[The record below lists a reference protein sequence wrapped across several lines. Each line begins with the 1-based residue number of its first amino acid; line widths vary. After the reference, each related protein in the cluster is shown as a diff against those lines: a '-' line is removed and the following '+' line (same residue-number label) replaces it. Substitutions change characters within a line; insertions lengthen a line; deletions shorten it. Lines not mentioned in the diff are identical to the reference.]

1 MPTSEAASM
10 EIGLLAFPSDIT
22 MGPAELAKAA
32 EERGFESVFYPE
44 HSHLPTNSGPWPGGP
59 VIPPHYSHTLDLFTA
74 LGAAAAVTSTIKL
87 GSGICLVP
95 QHDAI
100 WLAKQVA
107 SVDFISG
114 GRFVF
119 GIGFGWNKPEL
130 AHHGVV
136 FNQRRE
142 RTREHIAAMKT
153 LWADAA
159 VENDHSDQAVS
170 FQGTWTSFGP
180 SQVFPKPNQ
189 QPHPPI
195 LIAAGAGPK
204 LRAAVAE
211 YADGWGPIQGR
222 NEILTEIPAMR
233 EAWSAAGR
241 DPAKLL
247 LTVFGAD
254 PAPDNLA
261 ALAEAGVQ
269 RAVLGLPVAPA
280 GKLLRAMDR
289 YAALLT

>member
-1 MPTSEAASM
+1 MD
-10 EIGLLAFPSDIT
+10 IGLLAFPSDIT
-22 MGPAELAKAA
+22 MGPAELAAAA
-32 EERGFESVFYPE
+32 EERGFESIFYPE

-59 VIPPHYSHTLDLFTA
+59 VIPDHYSHGLDLFAA
-74 LGAAAAVTSTIKL
+74 LGAAAAVTSRIKL

-107 SVDFISG
+107 SVDHLSA

-119 GIGFGWNKPEL
+119 GIGFGWNRAEL

-136 FNQRRE
+136 FNERRD

-153 LWADAA
+153 LW
-159 VENDHSDQAVS
+159 SDTEIVS
-170 FQGTWTSFGP
+170 FEGRWTTFGP
-180 SQVFPKPNQ
+180 TRVNPKATQ

-204 LRAAVAE
+204 LRAAVVD

-222 NEILTEIPAMR
+222 NEIVAELPALR
-233 EAWSAAGR
+233 AAWADAGR
-241 DPAKLL
+241 DPAALQI
-247 LTVFGAD
+247 TVFGAE
-254 PAPDNLA
+254 PSPDNLA
-261 ALAEAGVQ
+261 ALAQAGVQ
-269 RAVLGLPVAPA
+269 RACLGLPVAGPD
-280 GKLLRAMDR
+280 KILSAMDR
-289 YAALLT
+289 HAGLL

>member
-1 MPTSEAASM
+1 MKFENM
-10 EIGLLAFPSDIT
+10 NIGLLAFPSDIT
-22 MGPAELAKAA
+22 MGPAQLAAAA
-32 EERGFESVFYPE
+32 EARGFESVFYPE

-74 LGAAAAVTSTIKL
+74 LGAAAAATSTISQ

-107 SVDFISG
+107 SIDYISG

-119 GIGFGWNKPEL
+119 GIGFGWNRPEL

-142 RTREHIAAMKT
+142 RTAEHIAAMKT
-153 LWADAA
+153 LWSHQ
-159 VENDHSDQAVS
+159 ETVS
-170 FQGTWTSFGP
+170 FNGTWTNFGP
-180 SQVFPKPNQ
+180 SQVNPKPLQ
-189 QPHPPI
+189 RPHPPI

-204 LRAAVAE
+204 LRAAVAQ

-222 NEILTEIPAMR
+222 NEIVPELAALR
-233 EAWSAAGR
+233 AVWADAGR
-241 DPAKLL
+241 DPAGPLI
-247 LTVFGAD
+247 TVFGANPD
-254 PAPDNLA
+254 PENLA
-261 ALAEAGVQ
+261 ALAAAGVQ
-269 RAVLGLPVAPA
+269 RAVLGLPVANEA
-280 GKLLRAMDR
+280 KILTTMDR
-289 YAALLT
+289 YAGQLS

>member
-1 MPTSEAASM
+1 MD
-10 EIGLLAFPSDIT
+10 IGLLAFPSDIT
-22 MGPAELAKAA
+22 MGPAELARAA

-59 VIPPHYSHTLDLFTA
+59 VIPPYYAHTLDLFTA

-107 SVDFISG
+107 SIDYISG

-119 GIGFGWNKPEL
+119 GIGFGWNKAEL

-142 RTREHIAAMKT
+142 RTREHIAAMKA
-153 LWADAA
+153 LWAEGDRKP
-159 VENDHSDQAVS
+159 DHTVS
-170 FQGTWTSFGP
+170 FEGTWTNFGP
-180 SQVFPKPNQ
+180 SQVFPKTIQ

-204 LRAAVAE
+204 LRAAVAD

-222 NEILTEIPAMR
+222 NEILAEIPAMR
-233 EAWSAAGR
+233 LAWADAGR
-241 DPAKLL
+241 DPAALQ

-261 ALAEAGVQ
+261 ALAGAGVQ
-269 RAVLGLPVAPA
+269 RAVLGLPVAPTD
-280 GKLLRAMDR
+280 KILRAMDR
-289 YAALLT
+289 YLSAL

>member
-1 MPTSEAASM
+1 MD
-10 EIGLLAFPSDIT
+10 IGLLAFPSDIT
-22 MGPAELAKAA
+22 MDPAALAQAA

-44 HSHLPTNSGPWPGGP
+44 HSHLPVDSGPWPGGP
-59 VIPPHYSHTLDLFTA
+59 VVPEHYAHTLDLFTA
-74 LGAAAAVTSTIKL
+74 LGAAAAVTTTIKL

-95 QHDAI
+95 QHHAI

-107 SVDFISG
+107 TIDHLSG

-130 AHHGVV
+130 RHHDVT
-136 FNQRRE
+136 FADRRE
-142 RTREHIAAMKT
+142 RTREHIAAMKV
-153 LWADAA
+153 LWSADD
-159 VENDHSDQAVS
+159 VVS
-170 FQGTWTSFGP
+170 FDGRWTTFTDCRAY
-180 SQVFPKPNQ
+180 PKPAQ
-189 QPHPPI
+189 QPNPPI

-222 NEILTEIPAMR
+222 NEIVAELPALR
-233 EAWSAAGR
+233 QAWADAGR
-241 DPAKLL
+241 DPAGPY

-254 PAPDNLA
+254 PSPENLDALA
-261 ALAEAGVQ
+261 AAGVH

-280 GKLLRAMDR
+280 DRIVATMDR
-289 YAALLT
+289 HTPLIDRYRGS

>member
-1 MPTSEAASM
+1 MD
-10 EIGLLAFPSDIT
+10 IGLLAFPSDIT
-22 MGPAELAKAA
+22 MGPAELARAA
-32 EERGFESVFYPE
+32 EERCFESVFYPE
-44 HSHLPTNSGPWPGGP
+44 HSHLPANSGPWPGGP
-59 VIPPHYSHTLDLFTA
+59 VIPPHYAHTLDLFTA
-74 LGAAAAVTSTIKL
+74 LGAAAAVTTTIKL

-107 SVDFISG
+107 SIDYISG

-153 LWADAA
+153 LWAAAPDGSDAT
-159 VENDHSDQAVS
+159 VS
-170 FQGTWTSFGP
+170 FAGTWTNFGP
-180 SQVFPKPNQ
+180 SQVFPKPIQ

-222 NEILTEIPAMR
+222 NEILAEIPAMR
-233 EAWSAAGR
+233 QAWADAGR
-241 DPAKLL
+241 DPDRLA

-254 PAPDNLA
+254 PAPENLA
-261 ALAEAGVQ
+261 ALADAGVQ

-280 GKLLRAMDR
+280 DKLLRAMDR
-289 YAALLT
+289 YAALLS

>member
-1 MPTSEAASM
+1 MD
-10 EIGLLAFPSDIT
+10 IGLLAFPSDIT
-22 MGPAELAKAA
+22 IGPADLAIAA
-32 EERGFESVFYPE
+32 EERGFESIFYPE

-59 VIPPHYSHTLDLFTA
+59 VIPDHYSHGLDLFTS
-74 LGAAAAVTSTIKL
+74 LGAAAAVTSRITL

-107 SVDFISG
+107 SIDYISG

-119 GIGFGWNKPEL
+119 GIGFGWNRAEL

-136 FNQRRE
+136 FAERRE
-142 RTREHIAAMKT
+142 RTREHVAAMKT
-153 LWADAA
+153 LWAQ
-159 VENDHSDQAVS
+159 NDEPAS
-170 FQGTWTSFGP
+170 FEGRWTTFGP
-180 SQVFPKPNQ
+180 SRVYPKATQ

-204 LRAAVAE
+204 LRAAVVD

-222 NEILTEIPAMR
+222 NEVLAELPTLRA
-233 EAWSAAGR
+233 AWAEAGR
-241 DPAKLL
+241 DPASLL
-247 LTVFGAD
+247 ITVFGAD
-254 PAPDNLA
+254 PSPDNLD

-269 RAVLGLPVAPA
+269 RVALGLPVAGPDKILA
-280 GKLLRAMDR
+280 AMDR
-289 YAALLT
+289 HATLVSRFAH